1 MFYKKEF
8 GLLKQT
14 PKRFFKSP
22 GPFAPSFEKN
32 ILSGKNTA
40 MPKSSFDKEDSNMA
54 IHC

>member
-22 GPFAPSFEKN
+22 KLIDYVWGTERN
-32 ILSGKNTA
+32 VY
-40 MPKSSFDKEDSNMA
+40 
-54 IHC
+54 

>member
-22 GPFAPSFEKN
+22 GPFVHCFEKN
-32 ILSGKNTA
+32 CFVRKKYCHAEVIL
-40 MPKSSFDKEDSNMA
+40 
-54 IHC
+54 

>member
-22 GPFAPSFEKN
+22 KLIFFYSFLFHKLLN
-32 ILSGKNTA
+32 QFRNFL
-40 MPKSSFDKEDSNMA
+40 PVFQ
-54 IHC
+54 